1 MGLFERV
8 EIQVD
13 KAWAS
18 WLLHNSSSEVRLAS
32 QREHAFQLVPCSD
45 EAKHM
50 VQLDAVS
57 EWLEVGLLFLK
68 KLRNEELLRKR
79 ES

>member
-8 EIQVD
+8 EIQIN
-13 KAWAS
+13 KARPS
-18 WLLHNSSSEVRLAS
+18 WLLHNSTSEVSLAS
-32 QREHAFQLVPCSD
+32 QWKHPFQLVPCSD

-50 VQLDAVS
+50 IQLDAVS
-57 EWLEVGLLFLK
+57 VWLEVGLLFLK
-68 KLRNEELLRKR
+68 KLRNEEFLRKR